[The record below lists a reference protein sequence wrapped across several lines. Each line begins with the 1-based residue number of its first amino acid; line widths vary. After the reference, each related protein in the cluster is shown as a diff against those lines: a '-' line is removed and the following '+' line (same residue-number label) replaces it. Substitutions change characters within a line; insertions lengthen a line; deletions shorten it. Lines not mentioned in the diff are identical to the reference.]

1 VSGRTPSPP
10 NDRTSD
16 PLTSPTVASL
26 FSPAGSL
33 SGLLHPWEE
42 RPGQVRMAAAV
53 ADALESG
60 GSLMVEAGTGIG
72 KSLAYLVPLLDR
84 VTDERRG
91 VVSTHTIAL
100 QQQLLAADI
109 PVALAALGTEVNV
122 ALLLG
127 RGNYLCLR
135 KLNRQQLLGLF
146 SDADAAGRQR
156 ALFEIAKGLKRGERS
171 ELAFAIPEAEWRLVA
186 SSPDACAGSR
196 CPYVK
201 ECFFQR
207 ARRRAQ
213 SAHLVITN
221 HALLL
226 ADVILRSSGAAVL
239 PDYACLVV
247 DEAHRLEDAATDQ
260 LSYRVSLGR
269 LRGLVGELY
278 APGRRTGALTGA
290 VMSKSVD
297 SDELV
302 ERFSKIL
309 DVAEGHFSIL
319 HAGLGPGG
327 EREERILR
335 EPLSVGAELDA
346 ELGRTA
352 GWLEEL
358 ADGAAE
364 DDALELSGA
373 ARLLEGYRRDLAGL
387 EERRWEGFV
396 YWADGLH
403 DAARMRLHAAP
414 VEVGPMLESGLW
426 SIPEVAVAT
435 SATLTVGGDFSHLTN
450 RLGFPPGEEL
460 LLPPAFDFANQ
471 AALYLPRLPDPRD
484 GTHFAGAVAEIRR
497 LVELNPLGGTLIL
510 FTSHESLRAF
520 RSALE
525 ADLTALGCEVSAQGD
540 ADRTR
545 LLRAFKEARRGVLF
559 ATATFWEGVDLPG
572 DELRLLVIARLPFA
586 VPTDPV
592 VSARSEAIEKRGG
605 RSFDEYS
612 LPEAV
617 LRLRQGFGRL
627 IRKKTDRGVVAILD
641 SRVLTKAYGARMLA
655 GLPPARRF
663 LSFQADALGGYL
675 AGP

>member
-1 VSGRTPSPP
+1 
-10 NDRTSD
+10 
-16 PLTSPTVASL
+16 
-26 FSPAGSL
+26 
-33 SGLLHPWEE
+33 
-42 RPGQVRMAAAV
+42 
-53 ADALESG
+53 
-60 GSLMVEAGTGIG
+60 
-72 KSLAYLVPLLDR
+72 
-84 VTDERRG
+84 
-91 VVSTHTIAL
+91 
-100 QQQLLAADI
+100 
-109 PVALAALGTEVNV
+109 VALDALGTEVNV

-135 KLNRQQLLGLF
+135 KLHRQQLLGLF
-146 SDADAAGRQR
+146 ADAAAAGRQR
-156 ALFEIAKGLKRGERS
+156 KLFEIAASLKRGERS
-171 ELAFAIPEAEWRLVA
+171 ELPFAFPQAEWKQVA
-186 SSPDACAGSR
+186 SSVDACAGGR

-213 SAHLVITN
+213 SADLVVTN

-226 ADVILRSSGAAVL
+226 ADVGLRSTGAAVL
-239 PDYACLVV
+239 PNYAYLVV

-260 LSYRVSLGR
+260 LSYRVSLGQ

-278 APGRRTGALTGA
+278 SPVRRTGTLAGVVATHTVEG
-290 VMSKSVD
+290 
-297 SDELV
+297 DELAG
-302 ERFSKIL
+302 RFSKIL
-309 DVAEGHFSIL
+309 ETAEGHFAAL
-319 HAGLGPGG
+319 HAAVGPGR

-335 EPLSVGAELDA
+335 DPLSVGAELDA
-346 ELGRTA
+346 ELSRTA
-352 GWLEEL
+352 VWLEEL

-364 DDALELSGA
+364 DDALELAGA
-373 ARLLEGYRRDLAGL
+373 ARLLVFFRSELAGL

-426 SIPEVAVAT
+426 SLAESRVVT
-435 SATLTVGGDFSHLTN
+435 SATLTVGGDFSHIST

-460 LLPPAFDFANQ
+460 LLPPAFDFVRQ

-484 GTHFAGAVAEIRR
+484 TGYFPEAAAEIRR

-525 ADLTALGCEVSAQGD
+525 DELTTLGCEVSAQGD

-592 VSARSEAIEKRGG
+592 VAARSEAIEKRGG
-605 RSFDEYS
+605 RPFDEYS
-612 LPEAV
+612 VPEAA

-663 LSFQADALGGYL
+663 LSFQADTLGEYL

>member
-1 VSGRTPSPP
+1 MTENSIT
-10 NDRTSD
+10 
-16 PLTSPTVASL
+16 SL
-26 FSPAGSL
+26 FSSAGTL
-33 SGLLHPWEE
+33 AGLLHPYEE
-42 RPGQVRMAAAV
+42 RSGQIRMAAAV
-53 ADALESG
+53 ADVLETG

-72 KSLAYLVPLLDR
+72 KSLAYLIPLLSR

-109 PVALAALGTEVNV
+109 PVALDTLGTEVKV

-135 KLNRQQLLGLF
+135 KLHRQQLLGLF
-146 SDADAAGRQR
+146 ADADAAGRQR
-156 ALFEIAKGLKRGERS
+156 TLFARAKNLKRGERS
-171 ELAFAIPEAEWRLVA
+171 ELDFAFPEAEWRLVA

-196 CPYVK
+196 CPFVN

-213 SAHLVITN
+213 SADLVITN

-226 ADVILRSSGAAVL
+226 ADVILRSSGEAVL
-239 PDYACLVV
+239 PDYAYLVV

-260 LSYRVSLGR
+260 LGYRASQGR

-278 APGRRTGALTGA
+278 SPVRRTGGLAGA
-290 VMSKSVD
+290 VMDRAVD
-297 SDELV
+297 GDELA
-302 ERFSKIL
+302 EHFSKIL
-309 DVAEGHFSIL
+309 DAAVGHFASL
-319 HAGLGPGG
+319 HAGLGPGR

-335 EPLSVGAELDA
+335 DLLSVGAELDA

-352 GWLEEL
+352 GWLTQL

-364 DDALELSGA
+364 DDALELGGA
-373 ARLLEGYRRDLAGL
+373 ARLLDGYRSDLTGL

-403 DAARMRLHAAP
+403 DAARLRLHAAP
-414 VEVGPMLESGLW
+414 VEVGPKLESGLW
-426 SIPEVAVAT
+426 SLPEAVVAT
-435 SATLTVGGDFSHLTN
+435 SATLTVGGDFSYLST

-460 LLPPAFDFANQ
+460 LLPPAFDFATQ

-484 GTHFAGAVAEIRR
+484 RGHFTEAVAEIRR
-497 LVELNPLGGTLIL
+497 LVELNRVGGTLVL
-510 FTSHESLRAF
+510 FTSHEALRAF
-520 RSALE
+520 KSGLE
-525 ADLTALGCEVSAQGD
+525 EDLRGMGCEVLAQGD
-540 ADRTR
+540 SDRTR
-545 LLRAFKEARRGVLF
+545 LLRDFKEARRGVLF

-572 DELRLLVIARLPFA
+572 NELRLLVIARLPFA

-592 VSARSEAIEKRGG
+592 VTARSEAIEKRGG
-605 RSFDEYS
+605 RPFDSYS
-612 LPEAV
+612 VPEAA

-627 IRKKTDRGVVAILD
+627 VRKKTDRGVVAVLD
-641 SRVLTKAYGARMLA
+641 SRILTKAYGAVMLA

-663 LSFQADALGGYL
+663 LSFQADALGEYL